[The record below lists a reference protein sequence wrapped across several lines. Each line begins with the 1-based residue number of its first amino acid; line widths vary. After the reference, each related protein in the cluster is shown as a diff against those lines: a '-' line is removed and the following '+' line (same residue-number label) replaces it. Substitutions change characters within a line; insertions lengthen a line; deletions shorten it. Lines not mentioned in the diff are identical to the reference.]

1 MSAIFVMIP
10 FATIELLYVGGF
22 CAEGGPYVIRQ
33 ECPDGVIPVLAG
45 GIPLL
50 IVFGIAYAL
59 ALPEGWRSLL
69 GWAWPILF
77 LELAGCF
84 IAASFTASDQ
94 GFTIAPFITG
104 LVMAGIGL
112 LPAIGLPVVPT
123 SPRASGASES
133 SGRASLAYQF
143 GFVLAG
149 GICGYLLWSAIV

>member
-10 FATIELLYVGGF
+10 FATMELLDVGGF

-33 ECPDGVIPVLAG
+33 ECPDGVIPVLAI

-50 IVFGIAYAL
+50 IVFGITYAV

-84 IAASFTASDQ
+84 ILASFTASDQ
-94 GFTIAPFITG
+94 GFAIAPFITG

-112 LPAIGLPVVPT
+112 LPAIGLPVVPSRRRT
-123 SPRASGASES
+123 SGPGES
-133 SGRASLAYQF
+133 SGRTSLAYQL
-143 GFVLAG
+143 GFVVIG
-149 GICGYLLWSAIV
+149 GVCGYLLWSAIV